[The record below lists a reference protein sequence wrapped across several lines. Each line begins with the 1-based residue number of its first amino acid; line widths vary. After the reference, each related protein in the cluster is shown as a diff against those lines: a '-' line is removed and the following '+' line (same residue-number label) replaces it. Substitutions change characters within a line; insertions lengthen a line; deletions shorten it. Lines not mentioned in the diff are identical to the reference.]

1 MRSAARLRCGSMV
14 EIVGSSRVEVV
25 IMQGF
30 VLAEDYGSPY
40 VSTRISESDFSIQK
54 YSSAGGIS

>member
-1 MRSAARLRCGSMV
+1 MV

-30 VLAEDYGSPY
+30 LLAEDYGSPY
-40 VSTRISESDFSIQK
+40 VSTRISESDFSMQK

>member
-1 MRSAARLRCGSMV
+1 MV
-14 EIVGSSRVEVV
+14 GIVGSSRVEVV

-30 VLAEDYGSPY
+30 VLAEEYGSPY
-40 VSTRISESDFSIQK
+40 STRIFESDFGMQK

>member
-1 MRSAARLRCGSMV
+1 MV
-14 EIVGSSRVEVV
+14 GIVGSSRVEVV

-30 VLAEDYGSPY
+30 VLAEEYGSPY
-40 VSTRISESDFSIQK
+40 VSTRISESNFSMHQ